1 MSHGLSH
8 DILRSDR
15 LELVLTGSY
24 HNNYHQDTMQ
34 PYVMRNIQIFARFV
48 TVCCIKLN
56 HLKIC
61 TVVAQENS
69 IMADH
74 I

>member
-15 LELVLTGSY
+15 LELMLTGSY

-34 PYVMRNIQIFARFV
+34 SYVMRNIQIFARFV
-48 TVCCIKLN
+48 TACCIKSN
-56 HLKIC
+56 QLKIC
-61 TVVAQENS
+61 TVDAQENS
-69 IMADH
+69 IIADY